1 MKQSTLC
8 PRFEKA
14 VSLLSQRWT
23 ALVIY
28 QMLDAPQ
35 RFGAIQSAIGVSGK
49 VLSDRLK
56 DMEQEELVKRDV
68 YPETPVIIEYS
79 LTDKGRSLEP
89 VLRDIEKWSQD
100 WIPPKEPDES
110 DSDHTQK

>member
-1 MKQSTLC
+1 M
-8 PRFEKA
+8 
-14 VSLLSQRWT
+14 
-23 ALVIY
+23 VIY

-100 WIPPKEPDES
+100 WIPPKEPDDS

>member
-1 MKQSTLC
+1 M
-8 PRFEKA
+8 
-14 VSLLSQRWT
+14 
-23 ALVIY
+23 VIY